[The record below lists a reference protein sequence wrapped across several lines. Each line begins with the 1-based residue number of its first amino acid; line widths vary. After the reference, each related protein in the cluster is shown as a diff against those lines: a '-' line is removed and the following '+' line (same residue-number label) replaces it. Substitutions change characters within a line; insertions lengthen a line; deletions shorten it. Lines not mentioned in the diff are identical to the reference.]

1 MSGNLISLETMHM
14 IIHLFIQQILL
25 GDYCVQG
32 MRLCVQRQQA
42 VEFGLNI
49 WNYLKWYLSAHV
61 KHSLQL

>member
-1 MSGNLISLETMHM
+1 MSGNLISLEMMHM

-49 WNYLKWYLSAHV
+49 
-61 KHSLQL
+61 